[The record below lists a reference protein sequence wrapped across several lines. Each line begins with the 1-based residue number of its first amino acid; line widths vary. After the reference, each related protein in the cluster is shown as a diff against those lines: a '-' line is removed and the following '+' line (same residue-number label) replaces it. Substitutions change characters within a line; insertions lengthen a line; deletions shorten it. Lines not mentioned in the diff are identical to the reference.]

1 MRFAYI
7 EGDAMHTEY
16 DVGEIIEDEGALFTP
31 FRMVENYWAQQAG
44 AVQNDEVAKK
54 VGFQGGVVRGVVH
67 IAQMP
72 RVLLAGF
79 GQEWFERGGV
89 ASMFIKPTMHGDFVR
104 IGLQEPELGGKDERV
119 QIWVERQSDG
129 LHLVNGTAEIGD
141 PPGGS
146 LTAQMILNTGG
157 ADEVRILADH
167 VIGQTTDAVPVRIDS
182 VELAKEPSGPIAPE
196 AWFRTASPW
205 GGPIANPANVPTAAG
220 RSSGQLN
227 LNSPG
232 IVGMLGAQE
241 VKHVAGPV
249 FLDHD
254 YVSVSEL
261 VAVGSSKR
269 SEYAWYE
276 ARLLEKDGTLIAK
289 TTTQMRFLKKS
300 SPLWA
305 DEFADDDGGGE

>member
-1 MRFAYI
+1 MRAAYI
-7 EGDAMHTEY
+7 EGGFVHTEY

-31 FRMVENYWAQQAG
+31 FRMVENYWAQSQG
-44 AVQNDEVAKK
+44 AVQNDEVARR

-89 ASMFIKPTMHGDFVR
+89 ASMFIKPTMHGDHVR
-104 IGLQEPELGGKDERV
+104 IGLQEPELGGANERV
-119 QIWVERQSDG
+119 QIWVERESDG

-141 PPGGS
+141 PAGGS
-146 LTAQMILNTGG
+146 LTGQMILNTSG
-157 ADEVRILADH
+157 ADQVRILADH
-167 VIGQTTDAVPVRIDS
+167 RIGQTTDEVAVRLDS
-182 VELAKEPSGPIAPE
+182 AEIAKEPSGPIAPE

-220 RSSGQLN
+220 RSSGMLN
-227 LNSPG
+227 LNREG
-232 IVGMLGAQE
+232 VVGMLGAQE

-276 ARLLEKDGTLIAK
+276 ARLLETDGTLVAK

-305 DEFADDDGGGE
+305 DEFPEEDEGGE

>member
-7 EGDAMHTEY
+7 EGGFVHTEY

-31 FRMVENYWAQQAG
+31 FRMVENYWAKQAG

-79 GQEWFERGGV
+79 GQSWFERGGA
-89 ASMFIKPTMHGDFVR
+89 ASMFIKPTMHGDMVR
-104 IGLQEPELGGKDERV
+104 IGLQEPEAGGADERV
-119 QIWVERQSDG
+119 QIWVERESDG
-129 LHLVNGTAEIGD
+129 MHLVNGTAEIGD

-167 VIGQTTDAVPVRIDS
+167 VIGQKTEAVPVRIDS
-182 VELAKEPSGPIAPE
+182 VELAKEPSGPLAPE
-196 AWFRTASPW
+196 AWFRTESPW

-227 LNSPG
+227 LNSEG

-254 YVSVSEL
+254 YVSESEL
-261 VAVGSSKR
+261 VAIGSSKR
-269 SEYAWYE
+269 SEYVWYE
-276 ARLLEKDGTLIAK
+276 ARLLEPDGTLVAK

-305 DEFADDDGGGE
+305 DEFPDDE